1 MGVRIGEREAGGAGR
16 DGVVVVEVVGGGVQ
30 EVAEGHQIDRL
41 PLFLDGNQMSL
52 NVFSL

>member
-16 DGVVVVEVVGGGVQ
+16 DGVVVVEGVQ